1 MRYLICNGFLVAK
14 GPMRLANII
23 GIPSTLDPFQNFD
36 EPRMRLISGSP
47 VVVLL
52 ASPSCTLYSSFPPS
66 YWFGC
71 CIGRLKR
78 LDHANLLL
86 VHNNRHIQRKRL
98 ALDALLF
105 ILGKH
110 ILPRLRR
117 ANRDSGGLVILRR
130 HGRILSE
137 LVFDHDGRTP
147 AGLAA
152 DGCQWGNPVR
162 SRDSKT

>member
-110 ILPRLRR
+110 ILPKAPARQPGQRWFGHLEAARPHLVRACLRPR
-117 ANRDSGGLVILRR
+117 WPHARRRWLPLGYSG
-130 HGRILSE
+130 
-137 LVFDHDGRTP
+137 
-147 AGLAA
+147 
-152 DGCQWGNPVR
+152 
-162 SRDSKT
+162 SK

>member
-110 ILPRLRR
+110 ILPKAPAHQPGQRWFGHLEAARRACLRLRWPHARR
-117 ANRDSGGLVILRR
+117 ARR
-130 HGRILSE
+130 RWLPLG
-137 LVFDHDGRTP
+137 
-147 AGLAA
+147 
-152 DGCQWGNPVR
+152 
-162 SRDSKT
+162 